1 MCGAVVATTILCL
14 KLDWH
19 LLHIAT
25 AVVAAAASAV
35 IVVVAVA
42 PVVVAVGVV
51 VVHYIQLPYVPML
64 PSLILLSLLI
74 RIRRLGVRSTF
85 ARSNSSNSGIV
96 HAWIAAVFQSFQGR
110 GRKGILLGCGVR
122 LMSD

>member
-85 ARSNSSNSGIV
+85 ARSNSSSNSGIV
-96 HAWIAAVFQSFQGR
+96 HAWITAVFQSFQGR
-110 GRKGILLGCGVR
+110 DTKRDSVESGC
-122 LMSD
+122 